1 MPEEHEGQHE
11 ATAQSLQTDSSFF
24 ELSISL
30 YMFSND
36 IPLINYSKK
45 SLPTPSDNRRNE
57 FMVIRNI
64 LRKAKLDDAEN
75 MKSLLA
81 SQDLTTE
88 VIAHKIFR
96 ASVEMRDNE
105 MMRIMLEA
113 GMWPDAPLLIDKF
126 HGTALQHISGMLPRE
141 VACGLARILLSHGAS
156 TDPKNAGEPPLA
168 RAIDSDNT
176 ALFNLLVAHGAKPSP
191 QALRMAVS
199 RKSWVKI
206 IIPYF
211 QMLYDAG
218 VDLKST
224 TVDGKTLLGIAKDD
238 VLTKWL
244 VDHGCDVNA
253 PQICELQNDSYEWVN
268 HITSPLGIAAADGK
282 LAVMRVLL
290 EAGANINSPPG
301 ANVSVSPLFLAVYS
315 SEINS
320 VRFLIQA
327 GANIESADQFKMLH
341 EATRKTLIERAW
353 HRQDLCL
360 ALLRSGAYASSNEK
374 MNILHF
380 PMIMAVRARDST
392 LARDLLS
399 LGAPINPFDRRSS
412 ITAIALAIMNG
423 DIEMISLLKDSGAS
437 IGGLEIP
444 SVHDVRTAEYL
455 ESVGWLPEIL
465 SWNRAQILASAIG
478 RYDETLVS
486 FLLQVGKDRFTSVM
500 TAADLTERE
509 SPPLESGSLGLDSSV
524 SHPLKSGSLGSD
536 SARFQSSE
544 SDSLESAIQN
554 NDITLARFLISQGT
568 HVNESDISMIVLKA
582 GRGNDESGFLDL
594 LRMAPRCHTVIP
606 TAFGMAILFDNCSVV
621 DRLLEFQFSPK
632 GRPIVLF
639 DSNERRIIT
648 SRAENFVS
656 MYGRIS
662 QWRET
667 NRSFG
672 GSVKLLNLDSV
683 LEIATLI
690 GNRAIL
696 QTLLHLDVWT
706 SQEKGLALLEVRYSN
721 PIDHGKITIFEDMV
735 RSGADINQTI
745 KSCRCT
751 TYKKSTFPCTRPLFY
766 REPLYFH
773 CMGKCPSLNA
783 LVIAMDRGS
792 IEFSRRLID
801 MGCDVNAKLG
811 EGVSP
816 LLFST
821 FHTNSD
827 LTKLLL
833 RSGAVEAPS
842 GNDSALLRAVI
853 KHDKELVN
861 LFLNP
866 EIFSKMAHFYTGRR
880 GERVLLGAIKSND
893 FELVDLLLKAEIG
906 LRLWPKPALPSLPD
920 DALSI
925 ATNGGN
931 YQIISALLRIADADV
946 KRRSYLYGRALP
958 VAIRKKNCFL
968 TEALIEKGAD
978 VNVGSVFHERALT
991 LAVYQKDCP
1000 LVKILVE
1007 KGAEVNLQSNF
1018 HETVLHR
1025 AVLDENSPIVELLIK
1040 NGADVNIRSDFCDT
1054 AFHIAINRRNYSVA
1068 KLLIAGGA
1076 NTNMRSDFGGTVLQ
1090 MAVKEKDHRLVRFLI
1105 ENGTDVNLQ
1114 SVNGRTALQEAAARK
1129 DYVLVGLLI
1138 ENGADVDLQSDR
1150 DGTLLQF
1157 AFKQQDYRL
1166 ANILIKDGAY
1176 LHDPPSPVFGNS
1188 ALQMASEQGQTDLVS
1203 LLLEKGADP
1212 NQSPLYDS
1220 GATALQFAAIM
1231 GVPEIVRKLIEAGAA
1246 VDAPGS
1252 ILYGRT
1258 AIEGAAEWGQINIL
1272 YFLVKKGSS
1281 PTGSNR
1287 RQYLRAVK
1295 LAETQGHYPVA
1306 RFLRDWIRW
1315 TDFDELN
1322 YAMEVFD
1329 DEEASLIKSEEE
1341 QDFEYY
1347 EDLMWS

>member
-1 MPEEHEGQHE
+1 MKNLNESWEAYKPEITRLYMAEGKSKKKVMQIMESTHGFVASNWQYGAQFEKWRFKKYHGGRRAWIYIRERCKKARIEKKPHPNVSINGVFKSPRSVQIGIRRHAYESTIQSLHSASLPSTPEGVVVCSPEPACWPGLQWPSDLPWFTFSRQLSILDVKFDPPTSTTEESLKFKYLGCGYDISHRTLIPLTPSPANLSQGPDSLTFEGYTSRVVETLRCFMPEEHEGQHE

-486 FLLQVGKDRFTSVM
+486 FLLQK
-500 TAADLTERE
+500 
-509 SPPLESGSLGLDSSV
+509 
-524 SHPLKSGSLGSD
+524 
-536 SARFQSSE
+536 
-544 SDSLESAIQN
+544 
-554 NDITLARFLISQGT
+554 
-568 HVNESDISMIVLKA
+568 
-582 GRGNDESGFLDL
+582 GN
-594 LRMAPRCHTVIP
+594 
-606 TAFGMAILFDNCSVV
+606 
-621 DRLLEFQFSPK
+621 
-632 GRPIVLF
+632 
-639 DSNERRIIT
+639 
-648 SRAENFVS
+648 
-656 MYGRIS
+656 
-662 QWRET
+662 
-667 NRSFG
+667 
-672 GSVKLLNLDSV
+672 
-683 LEIATLI
+683 
-690 GNRAIL
+690 
-696 QTLLHLDVWT
+696 
-706 SQEKGLALLEVRYSN
+706 
-721 PIDHGKITIFEDMV
+721 
-735 RSGADINQTI
+735 
-745 KSCRCT
+745 
-751 TYKKSTFPCTRPLFY
+751 
-766 REPLYFH
+766 
-773 CMGKCPSLNA
+773 
-783 LVIAMDRGS
+783 
-792 IEFSRRLID
+792 
-801 MGCDVNAKLG
+801 
-811 EGVSP
+811 
-816 LLFST
+816 
-821 FHTNSD
+821 
-827 LTKLLL
+827 LLL
-833 RSGAVEAPS
+833 W
-842 GNDSALLRAVI
+842 
-853 KHDKELVN
+853 N
-861 LFLNP
+861 L
-866 EIFSKMAHFYTGRR
+866 
-880 GERVLLGAIKSND
+880 VLLGLI
-893 FELVDLLLKAEIG
+893 LL
-906 LRLWPKPALPSLPD
+906 
-920 DALSI
+920 
-925 ATNGGN
+925 
-931 YQIISALLRIADADV
+931 
-946 KRRSYLYGRALP
+946 YL
-958 VAIRKKNCFL
+958 
-968 TEALIEKGAD
+968 
-978 VNVGSVFHERALT
+978 
-991 LAVYQKDCP
+991 
-1000 LVKILVE
+1000 IL
-1007 KGAEVNLQSNF
+1007 
-1018 HETVLHR
+1018 
-1025 AVLDENSPIVELLIK
+1025 
-1040 NGADVNIRSDFCDT
+1040 
-1054 AFHIAINRRNYSVA
+1054 
-1068 KLLIAGGA
+1068 
-1076 NTNMRSDFGGTVLQ
+1076 
-1090 MAVKEKDHRLVRFLI
+1090 
-1105 ENGTDVNLQ
+1105 
-1114 SVNGRTALQEAAARK
+1114 
-1129 DYVLVGLLI
+1129 
-1138 ENGADVDLQSDR
+1138 
-1150 DGTLLQF
+1150 
-1157 AFKQQDYRL
+1157 
-1166 ANILIKDGAY
+1166 
-1176 LHDPPSPVFGNS
+1176 
-1188 ALQMASEQGQTDLVS
+1188 
-1203 LLLEKGADP
+1203 
-1212 NQSPLYDS
+1212 
-1220 GATALQFAAIM
+1220 
-1231 GVPEIVRKLIEAGAA
+1231 
-1246 VDAPGS
+1246 
-1252 ILYGRT
+1252 
-1258 AIEGAAEWGQINIL
+1258 
-1272 YFLVKKGSS
+1272 
-1281 PTGSNR
+1281 
-1287 RQYLRAVK
+1287 
-1295 LAETQGHYPVA
+1295 
-1306 RFLRDWIRW
+1306 
-1315 TDFDELN
+1315 
-1322 YAMEVFD
+1322 
-1329 DEEASLIKSEEE
+1329 
-1341 QDFEYY
+1341 
-1347 EDLMWS
+1347 